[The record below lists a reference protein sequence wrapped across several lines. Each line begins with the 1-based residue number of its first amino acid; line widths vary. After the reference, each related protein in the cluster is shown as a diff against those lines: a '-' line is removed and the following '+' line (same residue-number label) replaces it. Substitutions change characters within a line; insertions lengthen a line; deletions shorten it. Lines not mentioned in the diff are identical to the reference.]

1 VTREAKHRRL
11 VAATLLIVGLSCP
24 AIGASAAGSPA
35 PGNSVGFRLVDAPSD
50 RVQDPRAHIYI
61 VDHLAPGTTI
71 HRRVEVSNGTAQ
83 AVHIRLY
90 AGAATLEQGQF
101 KAPGGPGGNDLAGWT
116 SVSAPAVDVP
126 PGSAVQATVTIAV
139 PSSAPTGE
147 RYGVVWAELPPSQGN
162 GGVSLVNLTGVR
174 IYLSVGPGG
183 EPASSFAIQ
192 SLVARRDQQGHPVVA
207 AQVRNTG
214 GRALDLN
221 GHASLT
227 GGPGRLS
234 AGPFDAKNETL
245 PIGQSGE
252 VLVALDPAIPSGS
265 WKVQVTLHSGLI
277 ENTAEAVLMV
287 PATSEPA
294 QAPVPVRARPV
305 KAGPGSPIL
314 LIAGTVLLG
323 AVCVGLGLT
332 FRRRRRASLPP
343 RGRGSRPLPR
353 QRARAAVR

>member
-1 VTREAKHRRL
+1 MKQATRHRRL
-11 VAATLLIVGLSCP
+11 ATLTLLVVGLSCP
-24 AIGASAAGSPA
+24 AIGASAAGSPI

-71 HRRVEVSNGTAQ
+71 HRKVEVTNGSAE
-83 AVHIRLY
+83 AMHIRLY
-90 AGAATLEQGQF
+90 AGAATLEQGEF
-101 KAPGGPGGNDLAGWT
+101 KAPGGPGGNELAGWT
-116 SVSAPAVDVP
+116 SVSPPAVDVEP
-126 PGSAVQATVTIAV
+126 QSAMQATVTITV
-139 PSSAPTGE
+139 PASASSGE

-183 EPASSFAIQ
+183 EPASSFVIQ

-214 GRALDLN
+214 GRALDLS
-221 GHASLT
+221 GHASLS

-252 VLVALDPAIPSGS
+252 VLITLDPAIPSGS

-277 ENTAEAVLMV
+277 ENTAEAVLVV
-287 PATSEPA
+287 PAASDPA
-294 QAPVPVRARPV
+294 QAPVPSGRDRSRRARDP
-305 KAGPGSPIL
+305 PSSSPERCSS
-314 LIAGTVLLG
+314 AQSALG
-323 AVCVGLGLT
+323 W
-332 FRRRRRASLPP
+332 P
-343 RGRGSRPLPR
+343 
-353 QRARAAVR
+353 

>member
-1 VTREAKHRRL
+1 MRRKAKHRGL
-11 VAATLLIVGLSCP
+11 AIPTLLIAGLSCP
-24 AIGASAAGSPA
+24 AISASAAGSPT
-35 PGNSVGFRLVDAPSD
+35 PGGSVGFRLIDAPTD
-50 RVQDPRAHIYI
+50 RAQDPRARIYI

-83 AVHIRLY
+83 ALHIRLY
-90 AGAATLEQGQF
+90 AGAATLEQGEF
-101 KAPGGPGGNDLAGWT
+101 KAPGGPGGNELAGWT

-183 EPASSFAIQ
+183 EPASGFDIQ

-214 GRALDLN
+214 GRALDLA
-221 GHASLT
+221 GRASLS

-245 PIGQSGE
+245 PIGQSGD
-252 VLVALDPAIPSGS
+252 VFIPLGPAIPSGS
-265 WKVQVTLHSGLI
+265 WDVHVTLHSGLI
-277 ENTAEAVLMV
+277 ENTAEAVVEV
-287 PATSEPA
+287 PTPSASA
-294 QAPVPVRARPV
+294 QAPVRARPV
-305 KAGPGSPIL
+305 KSGPSSTV
-314 LIAGTVLLG
+314 LIAGVALVG
-323 AVCVGLGLT
+323 AVSAGLALT
-332 FRRRRRASLPP
+332 FRRHRRVSLPP
-343 RGRGSRPLPR
+343 RGSQPLPR
-353 QRARAAVR
+353 QRARTAVR

>member
-1 VTREAKHRRL
+1 M
-11 VAATLLIVGLSCP
+11 
-24 AIGASAAGSPA
+24 
-35 PGNSVGFRLVDAPSD
+35 
-50 RVQDPRAHIYI
+50 
-61 VDHLAPGTTI
+61 
-71 HRRVEVSNGTAQ
+71 
-83 AVHIRLY
+83 RLY
-90 AGAATLEQGQF
+90 AGDATLEQGEF
-101 KAPGGPGGNDLAGWT
+101 KAPGGPGSSELAGWT
-116 SVSAPAVDVP
+116 SVSPSAVDVAP
-126 PGSAVQATVTIAV
+126 QSAVQATVTIVV
-139 PSSAPTGE
+139 PSSASTGE
-147 RYGVVWAELPPSQGN
+147 RYGVVWAELPPSQGT
-162 GGVSLVNLTGVR
+162 GGVSLVNLAGVR

-183 EPASSFAIQ
+183 EPPSNFVIQ
-192 SLVARRDQQGHPVVA
+192 SLVARHDQQGQPIVA
-207 AQVRNTG
+207 VQVRNTG
-214 GRALDLN
+214 GRALDLD
-221 GHASLT
+221 GQATLS

-294 QAPVPVRARPV
+294 QAPVRARPV
-305 KAGPGSPIL
+305 TAKSGPGSPIL